1 MTVFNQIVPGKVNNR
16 GIGDGSIPNY
26 VIDYPVY
33 PLHCPVI
40 SLATPKGE
48 LASEKGTQ
56 WINVKDFTKVFGNV
70 FDHKTPYYNPSS
82 LLIQQLGLGGQSVI
96 GVRRIS
102 ANSEKARVALSAFVQ
117 KITVADYERTISGQ
131 FKRDK
136 NGDKIPTGK
145 TLEGI
150 SVVVGLDPQ
159 AKTTPYGKMVHRT
172 IPAGSD
178 VGDIPGTD
186 YGTLGQP
193 VDGAGGLRVAL
204 AGDKVSTRDTEVY
217 PLVEFMAGVGDEYNR
232 SGLNMGTTSDPMTLR
247 SVASFVKATGVF
259 PYSLKMFTDPENGVR
274 AYART
279 NEKRDTAAFTLF
291 DTELNETQY
300 SIKRAVGAFTNT
312 NANRKVVPTPA
323 PFKDVFVYGSE
334 LDALTQLMYVVEKP
348 VNDSLVTVNPR
359 GYQQMNPLTCTNH
372 NGAPYYAIVT
382 DPSVTWDLTG
392 AVKATGGVS
401 PFYTADGKLLEGI
414 PPEEISDP
422 FNLLKDTVLPLSR
435 NQAWDTVNKLMVSD
449 LTEYVNG
456 LDVKNYTRNRQ
467 SVFWDVGYKKE
478 VKDVVIPLLSARK
491 DVYVF
496 EDASVWTPGAGND
509 LGTIYSRFASLTA
522 SIRMHIE
529 SEQWGTPSTRASV
542 NLIEAKLT
550 NERTG
555 DFFSA
560 NLDLAYTFAQF
571 AGNSSGVIIAANS
584 PDHGDNRILR
594 TMHSPNIEFE
604 DDEVGND
611 NFENGGITLRPY
623 DVEQLMR
630 PALPTVNPNV
640 DSVLKDAVTAFLC
653 VCAEKIAQDEWNVV
667 SGDTTIDAATYA
679 ANVKDQVERK
689 CRDRLGGMVRNVVA
703 TTSYDEGTVGS
714 RAIMNCR
721 LDLTFNKGKY
731 MMNLDLFAYNEQ
743 DTATAA

>member
-1 MTVFNQIVPGKVNNR
+1 MTVFNKIVPGKVNNR
-16 GIGDGSIPNY
+16 GLGDGSIPNY
-26 VIDYPVY
+26 NVDYPVY

-40 SLATPKGE
+40 SVITPKGE

-56 WINVKDFTKVFGNV
+56 WINVKDFTKVFGDI
-70 FDHKTPYYNPSS
+70 FDHKTPYYNPTS

-96 GVRRIS
+96 GVRRLS
-102 ANSEKARVALSAFVQ
+102 ANAEKSRIALSAFVQ
-117 KITVADYERTISGQ
+117 KVTVADFERTISGQ
-131 FKRDK
+131 FKRDADGK
-136 NGDKIPTGK
+136 RIPTGK
-145 TLEGI
+145 TFEGI
-150 SVVVGLDPQ
+150 SVVVAPDPQ
-159 AKTTPYGKMVHRT
+159 AKTTPYGKLVHRT
-172 IPAGSD
+172 IPAGSN

-186 YGTLGQP
+186 YGTLGKD
-193 VDGAGGLRVAL
+193 VDAGSGLRVAL
-204 AGDKVSTRDTEVY
+204 AGDPVSERDTEVY
-217 PLVEFMAGVGDEYNR
+217 PLIEFLAGVGEEYNR
-232 SGLNMGTTSDPMTLR
+232 GGINMGTTTDPLTLR

-259 PYSLKMFTDPENGVR
+259 PFSLKMFTDLAGGTR
-274 AYART
+274 SYART
-279 NEKRDTAAFTLF
+279 TEKRDTTTFTLF
-291 DTELNETQY
+291 DTELNDTQY

-323 PFKDVFVYGSE
+323 PFKEAFIYGSE
-334 LDALTQLMYVVEKP
+334 LDALAQLMYVVEKP
-348 VNDSLVTVNPR
+348 NNESLVEVTAR
-359 GYQQMNPLTCTNH
+359 SYQQMNPLTCTNH

-382 DPSVTWDLTG
+382 TPPALWDLTG
-392 AVKATGGVS
+392 AVKAEGGINPFKTAEGKLVEGVS
-401 PFYTADGKLLEGI
+401 
-414 PPEEISDP
+414 EEELADP
-422 FNLLKDTVLPLSR
+422 FNLLKDIVLPLSA
-435 NQAWDTVNKLMVSD
+435 NQAWDTTNKLMVSD
-449 LTEYVNG
+449 LTDYVNG
-456 LDVKNYTRNRQ
+456 HEVKNYTRNRQ
-467 SVFWDVGYKKE
+467 SIFWDVGYKKE
-478 VKDVVIPLLSARK
+478 VKDVITPLLSSRK
-491 DVYVF
+491 DIYVF
-496 EDASVWTPGAGND
+496 EDATVWTPGVGND
-509 LGTIYSRFASLTA
+509 LGSVYSRFASLTA
-522 SIRMHIE
+522 AIRMHIE
-529 SEQWGTPSTRASV
+529 SEQWGTPSTRAST

-571 AGNSSGVIIAANS
+571 AGNSAGVIIAANS

-630 PALPTVNPNV
+630 PALPTVNPNP
-640 DSVLKDAVTAFLC
+640 DSVLKDAVTVFLC
-653 VCAEKIAQDEWNVV
+653 ICAEKIAQDEWNIV

-679 ANVKDQVERK
+679 ANVKDGIERK

-721 LDLTFNKGKY
+721 LDLSFNKGKY

-743 DTATAA
+743 DTATA